1 MCSFQ
6 CAQLP
11 PWHSPLASSV
21 GAAPSPVAELLI
33 SAGVDGAARH
43 SAHCAGAQ
51 DEEQNESSNFLLLW
65 LFSLLWCDLLEHT

>member
-1 MCSFQ
+1 MCSSQ

-11 PWHSPLASSV
+11 LASHV

-33 SAGVDGAARH
+33 SAGVDGAARR
-43 SAHCAGAQ
+43 STHCAGAQ

-65 LFSLLWCDLLEHT
+65 LFSPVLM